1 MFVKTLTA
9 DDKYSLLNRDKSL
22 QHLQMQF
29 ERTQIL
35 KAATLPYLLVNVK
48 SVQLKK
54 VSLDDM
60 QNIRTVC

>member
-1 MFVKTLTA
+1 
-9 DDKYSLLNRDKSL
+9 
-22 QHLQMQF
+22 MQF

-35 KAATLPYLLVNVK
+35 KAATLPYLLVTVK